1 MQRVQAG
8 LNLGRSHVSE
18 EPQPSHVHAEDG
30 YLLRPH
36 AVGRLQERAVA
47 AHRNG
52 EVGREVVAGEHVG
65 GRHVEQLALRQ
76 KVVVLAV
83 DQQFCPEVGEAGQH
97 FLDGSRLLG
106 LVNIAEKG
114 KL

>member
-1 MQRVQAG
+1 MQAG
-8 LNLGRSHVSE
+8 LNLGGSNVGE
-18 EPQPSHVHAEDG
+18 ETQPPHVHAQDG
-30 YLLRPH
+30 YLLSPH

-47 AHRNG
+47 PHRNG
-52 EVGREVVAGEHVG
+52 EVGSEVVAGEHAGV
-65 GRHVEQLALRQ
+65 RHVEQLTLSQ

-83 DQQFCPEVGEAGQH
+83 DQQFCPEAGEAGKH